1 MVLVGGCFWSRWP
14 LLAIGRVG
22 LGECSCDMPHAQLRH
37 AGIFWL
43 SSRANVSLVTAQTF
57 DLILNLCVILRTA
70 MIQQLEA
77 HKIAEFG
84 WRGFDDRGSVSA
96 NQLGGKARCL
106 SQPAR
111 DRPIGSG
118 TSRSYARQTGAREEG
133 RVTVAWRIL
142 RADAGRATNG
152 AGTPTNYQALSKDG
166 HKHQQETFDVVRRW
180 PRAYRRQARRA
191 VLLLSSSINKLRVC
205 RVGAVYG
212 NGHIAAT
219 VTVRRRRPLA
229 RGVSCCRPIASDAVA
244 ATARRGPGSRCSAA
258 IGLCPIDFQRP
269 KGGGGRIRQRRGE
282 QAMLH
287 AHHVTMTTRPHGR
300 RRHTQAGVP
309 ARWVWPRKDRQ
320 GSGVF
325 YFRQRLL
332 WGDQASQGQ
341 QRARLCDRHLQR
353 PPGGDYAHA
362 NRGPLAP
369 MKPPAPSAWTTR
381 APCNRA

>member
-118 TSRSYARQTGAREEG
+118 TSLVCPSDGSEGGRTGHCSM
-133 RVTVAWRIL
+133 
-142 RADAGRATNG
+142 ADPAGG
-152 AGTPTNYQALSKDG
+152 
-166 HKHQQETFDVVRRW
+166 
-180 PRAYRRQARRA
+180 
-191 VLLLSSSINKLRVC
+191 
-205 RVGAVYG
+205 
-212 NGHIAAT
+212 
-219 VTVRRRRPLA
+219 
-229 RGVSCCRPIASDAVA
+229 CRPRDQW
-244 ATARRGPGSRCSAA
+244 RW
-258 IGLCPIDFQRP
+258 
-269 KGGGGRIRQRRGE
+269 
-282 QAMLH
+282 H
-287 AHHVTMTTRPHGR
+287 PHQLPSSLQG
-300 RRHTQAGVP
+300 
-309 ARWVWPRKDRQ
+309 WP
-320 GSGVF
+320 
-325 YFRQRLL
+325 
-332 WGDQASQGQ
+332 
-341 QRARLCDRHLQR
+341 
-353 PPGGDYAHA
+353 
-362 NRGPLAP
+362 
-369 MKPPAPSAWTTR
+369 
-381 APCNRA
+381 